1 MDLRELYQ
9 QVILDHNRN
18 PRNFR
23 KVESCDCSV
32 DGENPLC
39 GDKITIFLSMD
50 GDTVRDVAFQGAGCA
65 ICMASAS
72 MMTERL
78 RGCERTEA
86 EAIFEEFHSL
96 VTGVK
101 ELDNRKSRADSRLEK
116 LEVFSGVREF
126 PVRVKCA
133 SLPWHTFKAALDNSS
148 EKVTTE

>member
-1 MDLRELYQ
+1 
-9 QVILDHNRN
+9 
-18 PRNFR
+18 
-23 KVESCDCSV
+23 
-32 DGENPLC
+32 
-39 GDKITIFLSMD
+39 
-50 GDTVRDVAFQGAGCA
+50 
-65 ICMASAS
+65 

-86 EAIFEEFHSL
+86 EAIFKEFHSL

-101 ELDNRKSRADSRLEK
+101 ELDDRKSQADSRLEK